1 MGLDSVE
8 LLISFENYFSIQI
21 SDSQAEKIQTVQEMV
36 DCVSRTLAISYPDT
50 SLKETLFEK
59 LKAILMQS
67 GLADNSFSLSDKIF
81 SILNPD
87 DKESLIKLS
96 ERLNLQIPEPFREA
110 DTMVK
115 KIFSLGWRSRYDWKM
130 VTVDQFITA
139 IYANNYKKTINP
151 KSIKTTYEIL
161 IAIIGITSD
170 KLGLDVYEVQPDKR
184 FVHDFGID

>member
-110 DTMVK
+110 DC
-115 KIFSLGWRSRYDWKM
+115 
-130 VTVDQFITA
+130 
-139 IYANNYKKTINP
+139 KT
-151 KSIKTTYEIL
+151 S
-161 IAIIGITSD
+161 
-170 KLGLDVYEVQPDKR
+170 V
-184 FVHDFGID
+184 